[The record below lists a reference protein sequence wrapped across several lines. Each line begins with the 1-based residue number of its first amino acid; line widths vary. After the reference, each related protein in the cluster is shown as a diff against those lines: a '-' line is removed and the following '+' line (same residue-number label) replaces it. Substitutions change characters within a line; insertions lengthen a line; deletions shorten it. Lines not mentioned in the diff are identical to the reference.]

1 MLKQRPITLR
11 CRAWSQAPVPPPQP
25 VMEHVVFS
33 DFLKQVKGGVIDRVY
48 ISDDQKTLQARTVKG
63 ESEVVTLPVGHDTVA
78 DLMDGKI
85 RVEVLKAPNPKA
97 GSEFVESIIQFL
109 YIGVFIIIGGS
120 ILRSSMGGNL
130 PAARGMMKNNRINK
144 EDHTNVK
151 FSDVGGNDEA
161 KQDLREIVEFLK
173 DPEKYTKVGA
183 KIPRGVI
190 MYGPPGCSKTLLAR
204 AVAGEADVPFFAC
217 SGSEFIEM
225 FVGLGAARIRNLF
238 EDAKKAAPCIV
249 FIDEIDAVAKTRG
262 GGSLGPANDERDQTI
277 NQLLTNMDGFEGN
290 TGVIVMASTN
300 RIDTI
305 DPALLRPGRMD
316 RKIAVDLPDYRGRCE
331 ILAIHTRGKPI
342 DTTVNVQ
349 YLAKTTVG
357 FSGADLAN
365 LCNEAAIFAA
375 RRNRETITQ
384 PDFDTA
390 FEKMVLGNE
399 RSTMLVTEQKKR
411 LVATH
416 EAGHALMGL
425 LLNDFDSVR
434 KVSIV
439 PRGNTGGATYF
450 EPTEDR
456 MDMSL
461 LTREYLENKILVAYG
476 GRVAEELVFGESQIT
491 TGASGDLQE
500 VYKIAYQMVTV
511 FGFNNT
517 LGKAALTT
525 ASDAIGDKI
534 QEEIRAICDRLYN
547 KAKMMMTNN
556 MSYLQRIT
564 LALIEKE
571 TLTEDDLKALSSQ
584 I

>member
-1 MLKQRPITLR
+1 
-11 CRAWSQAPVPPPQP
+11 
-25 VMEHVVFS
+25 MEHVVFS